1 MVVMKE
7 VFGFIKYDKKKEIID
22 FIPVM
27 NRVTLPGW
35 LSRHANSQPDNHTM

>member
-1 MVVMKE
+1 MVVMNE
-7 VFGFIKYDKKKEIID
+7 VFVFIKYDEKKGIID

-35 LSRHANSQPDNHTM
+35 LSRYANSQPDNHTM